1 MGSWQ
6 GRPSQDL
13 ASAGSRTGAHLI
25 EGGHA
30 AQGKDLLHAPSCQY
44 SLQALRK
51 AARIKDMHISQ
62 EIAMSPHM
70 TTISML
76 LCMQEISQAVFIQL
90 DCG

>member
-13 ASAGSRTGAHLI
+13 GSAGSRTGAHLI

-30 AQGKDLLHAPSCQY
+30 AQGKDLLHVPSCQY
-44 SLQALRK
+44 SLQPLRK
-51 AARIKDMHISQ
+51 AAQIKDMHILQ
-62 EIAMSPHM
+62 KIAMSTHM

-76 LCMQEISQAVFIQL
+76 LCMR
-90 DCG
+90 GN